1 MAPLRLLRLANP
13 VIRAVLGSPAHRLL
27 SGALIVLAYRGHRS
41 GRTFRIPLQYATMPG
56 DRIVVLAVAPD
67 RKLWWRSFSQPAP
80 ATLVVRGAE
89 RAVSGRLLEGEER
102 RAALRAYLARIPRA
116 AGPLGVRDATSDEA
130 LDAAA
135 AAVVA
140 FDPLEPLAHVD
151 GLLDVAE

>member
-13 VIRAVLGSPAHRLL
+13 VVRAVLGSPVHRLL

-41 GRTFRIPLQYATMPG
+41 GRTFRIPLRYANMPG
-56 DRIVVLAVAPD
+56 ARIVALAVAPD

-89 RAVSGRLLEGEER
+89 RATGGRLLQGEER
-102 RAALRAYLARIPRA
+102 RAALRVYLARFPRA
-116 AGPLGVRDATSDEA
+116 AGALGVSDAESDGA

-140 FDPLEPLAHVD
+140 FDLEPLPHVH